1 MEYDLFALIQVLF
14 WNLLNLNKFSGK
26 KKVKFASLQR
36 KPHAFIEDFEAFNRS
51 PKELPSVLR
60 ESKKTRSQLLMEVL
74 ACCHSLTSVNGNL
87 IGDPLDIKMFE
98 WTGWIMEDNNENKFD
113 ELILAVVKQKQES
126 EVVDFE
132 SLRQSILKNNLPDQ
146 IGIIRRF
153 DFSSKLQRMS
163 VIVRNLNEDKFRVYV
178 KGSPEKMRE
187 ICKPETIPKE
197 FHKVLDFY
205 SKVNYYYLYE
215 ISFYFLKF

>member
-1 MEYDLFALIQVLF
+1 MR
-14 WNLLNLNKFSGK
+14 FS
-26 KKVKFASLQR
+26 SLQK
-36 KPHAFIEDFEAFNRS
+36 KPQFLLEDLEMINRS

-60 ESKKTRSQLLMEVL
+60 DSRKTRSQLLLEVL
-74 ACCHSLTSVNGNL
+74 ACCHSLTSVDGSL
-87 IGDPLDIKMFE
+87 IGDPLDIKMFD

-113 ELILAVVKQKQES
+113 ELILAVVKPRQVS
-126 EVVDFE
+126 ENMDFE
-132 SLRQSILKNNLPDQ
+132 SLKKSLINNNLPDQ

-163 VIVRNLNEDKFRVYV
+163 VIVRNLSEDKFRLYV

-197 FHKVLDFY
+197 FHRVLDFY
-205 SKVNYYYLYE
+205 SRVK
-215 ISFYFLKF
+215 FLFPFFFIFIFI